1 MTTAKNSKQAAARAQ
16 IVLAC
21 ALFLVLFH
29 FISAIWVKPNSTMF
43 KHIHLGMM
51 MIIVIMRR
59 PFLKGKPDHPLCLI
73 DFAEAAFI
81 LFEIWYVSH
90 DVMAFSMRSGAISQT
105 DLIVGTLYLMVLVDA
120 GRRTVGWIMIGIAS
134 FFAVQNVIS
143 EYLFSI
149 FKGPSISWRLL
160 VDYLWVRSDGIF
172 SSPVNTISS
181 YVIFFMIFAS
191 VLNAS
196 GAGSFFIELAQ
207 AVAGRSRGGP
217 AKTAVIASGC
227 FGSISGSP
235 ISNVAG
241 TGCVTIPMMKKMG
254 YSNAF
259 AGAVEAVAS
268 TGGAIMPPLM
278 GSSTFIIAAT
288 LGMSY
293 GNVIL
298 CALIP
303 ALLYYIALYFMV
315 DYRAAKLNLQPLKED
330 EVPNLKET
338 WKKGG
343 QLVIPLLL
351 IVVLLLVG
359 FSAQFSAMISTLVL
373 IILTYTRSWTRMSG
387 AKLVD
392 SIIKGALD
400 TSKVAVTAGI
410 AGVIIGGVSLS
421 GLALVFAQSITRF
434 NQGLLW
440 LTLILVAV
448 ASLVLGMG
456 MTSAAVYITVAT
468 LMAPTLINMGVA
480 PIAAHMFVFYYGVIG
495 TITPPVAMTAYTAA
509 GLADASPH
517 QTGWIAFRLGAA
529 GYIVPFMFV
538 YGPTLLMQGEP
549 LAIVSSFIT
558 AVIGV
563 WALASALEGWV
574 RTKASVVER
583 ILLGV
588 AALLMIDTGTVTDL
602 AGIVCIAVVVAYQTY
617 KKKRMTPA
625 TGNGKG

>member
-1 MTTAKNSKQAAARAQ
+1 MQKSKLQSDIRAQ
-16 IVLAC
+16 LVLIC
-21 ALFLVLFH
+21 ALFLIMFH
-29 FISAIWVKPNSTMF
+29 FTSAIWVKPNSTLF
-43 KHIHLGMM
+43 KYVHLGMM

-59 PFLKGKPDHPLCLI
+59 PFLKGKPDNPVCLI
-73 DFAEAAFI
+73 DFAETIFI
-81 LFEIWYVSH
+81 LFSCWYVGH
-90 DVMAFSMRSGAISQT
+90 DVSAFSLRAGNISESDVIIGT
-105 DLIVGTLYLMVLVDA
+105 IFLLILVDA
-120 GRRTVGWIMIGIAS
+120 GRRTVGWIMIGLAS

-143 EYLFSI
+143 DHLFSI
-149 FKGPSISWRLL
+149 FKGPSISWKLL
-160 VDYLWVRSDGIF
+160 VDCLWVRPDGVF

-181 YVIFFMIFAS
+181 YVIFFMVFAA

-196 GAGSFFIELAQ
+196 GAGKFFIELAQ

-241 TGCVTIPMMKKMG
+241 TGAITIPMMKKMG
-254 YSNAF
+254 YSSAF

-288 LGMSY
+288 LSMSY

-303 ALLYYIALYFMV
+303 ALLYYIALFFMV
-315 DYRAAKLNLQPLKED
+315 DYRAAKLKLEPLKAD

-343 QLVIPLLL
+343 QLVFPLIL
-351 IVVLLLVG
+351 IVVLLLMG
-359 FSAQFSAMISTLVL
+359 FSAQFSAMVSTLVL
-373 IILTYTRSWTRMSG
+373 IMITYTRSWTRMDG
-387 AKLVD
+387 AQLTNAV
-392 SIIKGALD
+392 IKGALD
-400 TSKVAVTAGI
+400 TSKVAVVAGI
-410 AGVIIGGVSLS
+410 AGIIIGGVSLS
-421 GLALVFAQSITRF
+421 GLALVFAQSIVKF
-434 NQGLLW
+434 NHGQLW
-440 LTLILVAV
+440 LTLILVAI
-448 ASLVLGMG
+448 AALVLGMG

-468 LMAPTLINMGVA
+468 LMAPTLTKMGVL

-509 GLADASPH
+509 GLADASPSK
-517 QTGWIAFRLGAA
+517 TGWIAFRLGAA

-538 YGPTLLMQGEP
+538 YGPSLLMQGGPVE
-549 LAIVSSFIT
+549 IIISFIT

-574 RTKASVVER
+574 FTKASVIER
-583 ILLGV
+583 LLLGT
-588 AALLMIDTGTVTDL
+588 AALLMIDTRTITDL
-602 AGIVCIAVVVAYQTY
+602 AGIAVIALVVLFQWF
-617 KKKRMTPA
+617 KKKQTASPA
-625 TGNGKG
+625 A

>member
-1 MTTAKNSKQAAARAQ
+1 M
-16 IVLAC
+16 
-21 ALFLVLFH
+21 
-29 FISAIWVKPNSTMF
+29 
-43 KHIHLGMM
+43 
-51 MIIVIMRR
+51 
-59 PFLKGKPDHPLCLI
+59 
-73 DFAEAAFI
+73 
-81 LFEIWYVSH
+81 
-90 DVMAFSMRSGAISQT
+90 
-105 DLIVGTLYLMVLVDA
+105 
-120 GRRTVGWIMIGIAS
+120 
-134 FFAVQNVIS
+134 
-143 EYLFSI
+143 
-149 FKGPSISWRLL
+149 
-160 VDYLWVRSDGIF
+160 
-172 SSPVNTISS
+172 
-181 YVIFFMIFAS
+181 
-191 VLNAS
+191 
-196 GAGSFFIELAQ
+196 
-207 AVAGRSRGGP
+207 
-217 AKTAVIASGC
+217 
-227 FGSISGSP
+227 
-235 ISNVAG
+235 
-241 TGCVTIPMMKKMG
+241 TIPMMKKMG

-338 WKKGG
+338 WKKGD

-538 YGPTLLMQGEP
+538 YGPTLLMQENLLRLSVP
-549 LAIVSSFIT
+549 L
-558 AVIGV
+558 
-563 WALASALEGWV
+563 L
-574 RTKASVVER
+574 R
-583 ILLGV
+583 
-588 AALLMIDTGTVTDL
+588 
-602 AGIVCIAVVVAYQTY
+602 
-617 KKKRMTPA
+617 P
-625 TGNGKG
+625 